1 MKIISASID
10 LTKINKSKIINGKKG
25 KYYNLTITVFDNKDQ
40 YGNNVSL
47 TEPQDKKQREAKES
61 KVYLGNGKVVYSTIQ
76 NTQVENNA
84 QPLEQDENKED
95 DLPF

>member
-1 MKIISASID
+1 MEIISASID
-10 LTKINKSKIINGKKG
+10 LTKIDKSKIVEGKKG

-47 TEPQDKKQREAKES
+47 TDKQDKEQREAKEP
-61 KVYLGNGKVVYSTIQ
+61 KNYLGNGRVVYSKGQTSQ
-76 NTQVENNA
+76 AENNSE
-84 QPLEQDENKED
+84 PLEQDENKED